1 MSAPAMKQP
10 GLPERRT
17 ADLAELSLANFWKA
31 SCSSALVSSLREFT
45 LDSAWSNLEMDY
57 NNRLKIICLSHLMME
72 TPSCTE

>member
-31 SCSSALVSSLREFT
+31 SCSSALFSSLREFT
-45 LDSAWSNLEMDY
+45 LDSAWSNLEMAY
-57 NNRLKIICLSHLMME
+57 ANRLKIISLSHLMME

>member
-57 NNRLKIICLSHLMME
+57 ENRQKIICLSNLMME

>member
-45 LDSAWSNLEMDY
+45 LDSAWSNLQDIQDKNLGE
-57 NNRLKIICLSHLMME
+57 NLLSTNLMME
-72 TPSCTE
+72 TPS

>member
-45 LDSAWSNLEMDY
+45 LDSAWSNLEMNY
-57 NNRLKIICLSHLMME
+57 NNRLKIISLSNLMME
-72 TPSCTE
+72 TPSWTE